1 MATHASTL
9 KRARQSEKRR
19 VRNKVVKSTLKTQ
32 AKRVLQAV
40 EENNPEK
47 ARVALALVI
56 PEIQRAA
63 SKKVL
68 HKRTAARKLSRLA
81 KKVNALKISA

>member
-47 ARVALALVI
+47 ARAALALVI